1 MVMLTEQFLI
11 DYLLITAGLFTV
23 ASCVLGGLFLGT
35 VYQQRKMWLRLLL
48 WGLPATLLITA
59 PWSLLLPMQTA
70 LLIGAA
76 TAAAMIGGLFLMP
89 CRISRPERGWP
100 GLIADGLSGI
110 GRTMLMLAP
119 AVVIGEAPNW
129 VLWLS
134 LSALVPSLYCA
145 IVHFRDVGGHGGGS
159 PADDSIVWGGTQG
172 AVMAG
177 VPALLMVL

>member
-23 ASCVLGGLFLGT
+23 ASCVLGGVFLGT
-35 VYQQRKMWLRLLL
+35 VYRQPNMWMRLLL
-48 WGLPATLLITA
+48 WGVPATLLTTA

-76 TAAAMIGGLFLMP
+76 TAAAMVGGLLLMP
-89 CRISRPERGWP
+89 CRNGRPARGWP
-100 GLIADGLSGI
+100 GLVADGLSGI

-119 AVVIGEAPNW
+119 AVVIGGAPDW

-134 LSALVPSLYCA
+134 LTALVPSLYCA
-145 IVHFRDVGGHGGGS
+145 IVHIRNVGGLLAEES
-159 PADDSIVWGGTQG
+159 TVWGGTQG
-172 AVMAG
+172 AVLAG

>member
-11 DYLLITAGLFTV
+11 DYLLITAGLLTV

-35 VYQQRKMWLRLLL
+35 VYRQPNMWMRLPL
-48 WGLPATLLITA
+48 WGLPATLLTTA
-59 PWSLLLPMQTA
+59 PWSLLLPMQMA
-70 LLIGAA
+70 LLIGAT
-76 TAAAMIGGLFLMP
+76 TAAAMIGGLLLMP
-89 CRISRPERGWP
+89 CRAGLPGRGWT
-100 GLIADGLSGI
+100 GLVADGLSGI

-119 AVVIGEAPNW
+119 AVVIGNAPGW

-134 LSALVPSLYCA
+134 LSALVPSLYRA
-145 IVHFRDVGGHGGGS
+145 IVHFRQVGGGL

-172 AVMAG
+172 AVLAG